1 MLLRSHP
8 AAWGLP
14 RVCAGV
20 LWRAVLLVCTVGLG
34 GWGSTVMAEPALKQ
48 PNDPSGV
55 VAAEPV
61 LPTSAMSEFS
71 ASAMSWL
78 APQLNVQGDEVQL
91 SAVLPFVLP
100 EPVTQALHKGIAVHF
115 ITEVELRRPRWW
127 WRDQLL
133 ATASRHHRLSY
144 QPLTRRWRLHTS
156 ATASSSPQGLGL
168 VQNFSSLDEAMLAM
182 QRLAGWS
189 LDTQALLPTT
199 GAVQLLLRVRI
210 DTSQLPRPLQINAL
224 GRTDWNELFV
234 HEATLSAASWAMQ
247 PAP

>member
-1 MLLRSHP
+1 MSAP
-8 AAWGLP
+8 ATPDA
-14 RVCAGV
+14 
-20 LWRAVLLVCTVGLG
+20 
-34 GWGSTVMAEPALKQ
+34 
-48 PNDPSGV
+48 
-55 VAAEPV
+55 
-61 LPTSAMSEFS
+61 S
-71 ASAMSWL
+71 ASLSWL
-78 APQLNVQGDEVQL
+78 SPQLSVQGDDVQL

-189 LDTQALLPTT
+189 LGTQALLPTT